1 MRLIL
6 STALLVCI
14 AWIGA
19 YAQSTEKDVI
29 IIEKTIDENGNEV
42 SKKIIRK
49 QGDDFSD
56 EELEE
61 LLDTDDRPF
70 GQWDIESLGFGPS
83 AFDGWGEWLNDGSQ
97 SSDVSIGLSLSFE
110 NGRTSVVDVYGG
122 TGAYDSDIR
131 PGDEIISIED
141 TPIVSYE
148 NIEKILEGKKAG
160 DEIKIQIYRD
170 GEEIEKYVNLKRKRS
185 NSFSFDLPEEFGNA
199 EQFFF
204 NFGDSNF
211 GIDIDSIFKSFGTP
225 NLDSLLKNFDLE
237 DGDSPFRSF
246 NFDDLNRSVPI
257 SPSKI
262 GSGASLGVMI
272 EDAKNGVAV
281 ADVLPNSAA
290 DKAGLKSGD
299 IITRFNDNVVTSY
312 RELTMQVG
320 LVDSGDTVEVE
331 VQRKGKTKTIEVT
344 MN

>member
-6 STALLVCI
+6 LSALLACV

-19 YAQSTEKDVI
+19 FAQSTEKDVI

-49 QGDDFSD
+49 QGNDFSD

-61 LLDTDDRPF
+61 LLETDERPF

-97 SSDVSIGLSLSFE
+97 SSEVSIGLSLSFE

-148 NIEKILEGKKAG
+148 NIEGILDGKKAG
-160 DEIKIQIYRD
+160 DEIKIVIYRD

-185 NSFSFDLPEEFGNA
+185 NSFSFDLPEEFGTG

-211 GIDIDSIFKSFGTP
+211 GIDIDSIFRSFGTP
-225 NLDSLLKNFDLE
+225 NLDSLIRNFDLE
-237 DGDSPFRSF
+237 DGDNPFRSF
-246 NFDDLNRSVPI
+246 NFEEFNPSSPRS
-257 SPSKI
+257 KKL
-262 GSGASLGVMI
+262 GQGASLGVMI
-272 EDAKNGVAV
+272 EDAPDGVAIV
-281 ADVLPNSAA
+281 DVLSDSAA
-290 DKAGLKSGD
+290 DKAGLKSDD

-312 RELTMQVG
+312 RELTMQVS
-320 LVDSGDTVEVE
+320 LVKSGQTVEVE
-331 VQRKGKTKTIEVT
+331 IQRKGKTKKLMVT
-344 MN
+344 MD

>member
-19 YAQSTEKDVI
+19 IAQSTEKDVI

-42 SKKIIRK
+42 SKKIIRR
-49 QGDDFSD
+49 QGDDFSV
-56 EELEE
+56 EE
-61 LLDTDDRPF
+61 LLETDERPF
-70 GQWDIESLGFGPS
+70 GQWDIESLGFGPN
-83 AFDGWGEWLNDGSQ
+83 AFDGWGEWLNDGSK

-110 NGRTSVVDVYGG
+110 NGRTAVVDVHGG

-131 PGDEIISIED
+131 PGDEIISIEE

-148 NIEKILEGKKAG
+148 NIEDILEGKKAG
-160 DEIKIQIYRD
+160 DEIKLVIYRD

-185 NSFSFDLPEEFGNA
+185 NSFSFDLPEEFGTG

-204 NFGDSNF
+204 NLGESNF
-211 GIDIDSIFKSFGTP
+211 GIDIDSIFRSFGTP
-225 NLDSLLKNFDLE
+225 NLDSLLRNFGIEDGVDPLRSYNLE
-237 DGDSPFRSF
+237 DF
-246 NFDDLNRSVPI
+246 NRGKSSSTKSGN
-257 SPSKI
+257 
-262 GSGASLGVMI
+262 GASLGVMI
-272 EDAKNGVAV
+272 EDAPDGVAI
-281 ADVLPNSAA
+281 ADVISNSAA

-299 IITRFNDNVVTSY
+299 VITRFNDNVVTSY

-320 LVDSGDTVEVE
+320 LVDRGDTVEVE
-331 VQRKGKTKTIEVT
+331 VQRKGKTKKLRVT
-344 MN
+344 MD